1 MLLSL
6 EQICAITKGVT
17 HIEQENGKFCFFR
30 FTESQAASYLEVGK
44 NELYNR
50 TFASAG
56 VRLAFKTTSRKL
68 SFDYFLT
75 PASSRRFAWFDVYE
89 NGAMQRHFGN
99 DGGSVT
105 QGRAEINLHE
115 GEKIVEVYLPW
126 SYRTDLS
133 NVSIDDDA
141 TLEPVSRKYKMV
153 SFGDSITHG
162 YDAVYPSLTY
172 ANRLARLLDCDI
184 TNKAIGADC
193 FFPAL
198 AERPDPIKPDIITV
212 AYGTNDWNGKTKE
225 KLAEDCQK
233 FYGSLSVLYPHSK
246 IFAISPIWR
255 GDEMKRTLF
264 GEPAS
269 AIHNVIDAA
278 CNSLPNVIPIRAWDF
293 VPHVTEFFSDFFL
306 HPNDL
311 GLSIYAENL
320 YRAIKEQLH

>member
-1 MLLSL
+1 MLLNL
-6 EQICAITKGVT
+6 EQMRAITKGVT
-17 HIEQENGKFCFFR
+17 HIEQENERFCFFR
-30 FTESQAASYLEVGK
+30 FTESQAAAYLEAGK

-68 SFDYFLT
+68 TFDYSLT

-89 NGAMQRHFGN
+89 NGVMRRHFGT
-99 DGGSVT
+99 DGGVLT
-105 QGRAEINLHE
+105 QGHAEIGLQE
-115 GEKIVEVYLPW
+115 GESTVEVYLPW

-133 NVSIDDDA
+133 NVSIDDGA
-141 TLEPVSRKYKMV
+141 TLEPVCRKHTMI

-162 YDAVYPSLTY
+162 YDAVYPSLSY
-172 ANRLARLLDCDI
+172 ATRLARLLDCDI
-184 TNKAIGADC
+184 INKGIGADC
-193 FFPAL
+193 FFPTL
-198 AERPDPIKPDIITV
+198 AERADPAAPDIITV

-225 KLAEDCQK
+225 KLAEDSEK
-233 FYGSLSVLYPHSK
+233 FYSALSSLYPHSK

-255 GDEMKRTLF
+255 GDATKRTPF
-264 GEPAS
+264 GDSAQ
-269 AIHNVIDAA
+269 AIH
-278 CNSLPNVIPIRAWDF
+278 SLIETVCQPIPNVTPICAWSF

-320 YRAIKEQLH
+320 YRAIETHV